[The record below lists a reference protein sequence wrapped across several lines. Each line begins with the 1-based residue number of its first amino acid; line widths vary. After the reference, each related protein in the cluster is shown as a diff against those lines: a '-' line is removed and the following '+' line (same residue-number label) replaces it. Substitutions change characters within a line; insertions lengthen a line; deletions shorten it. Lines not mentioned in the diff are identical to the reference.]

1 MLDAWIG
8 VASGDKLFPAVAEA
22 VANPKCIADGKIAG
36 LQWCAGCRR
45 ACRRRSTAAGWRL
58 IAGHCRMPAL
68 AMECLRPSLSSSTPP
83 VFLFSA
89 TVGCRLARVTAEGHG
104 SKGADSAVRAASV
117 AMQDKASNVREAGT
131 ALLTEMVG
139 QLGQEGVVAAAG
151 LLPSPDKKAAMEALS
166 KVVGGPVSASS
177 GAPVAAAVASRPA
190 TAAAA
195 KAPAARAGAG
205 SRPGTARPAPAAAA
219 APAPVEVPA
228 GALLAYSEGK
238 PERSRKVGSCRL
250 GRAVLCAR
258 WAAMHPHPTVC

>member
-1 MLDAWIG
+1 MIEPT
-8 VASGDKLFPAVAEA
+8 PALTSLST
-22 VANPKCIADGKIAG
+22 C
-36 LQWCAGCRR
+36 
-45 ACRRRSTAAGWRL
+45 TAAPL
-58 IAGHCRMPAL
+58 Y
-68 AMECLRPSLSSSTPP
+68 
-83 VFLFSA
+83 
-89 TVGCRLARVTAEGHG
+89 RLARVTAEGHG
-104 SKGADSAVRAASV
+104 SKGSDSAVRAASV

-228 GALLAYSEGK
+228 GALQTHTSGA
-238 PERSRKVGSCRL
+238 
-250 GRAVLCAR
+250 AR
-258 WAAMHPHPTVC
+258 E